1 MPLRFMC
8 KTVPSTFFVKS
19 ILLPPPSIK
28 RFEGLVFK
36 NLNNSLRFSTEQ
48 KLSALTSMPKLFNDF
63 KE

>member
-1 MPLRFMC
+1 
-8 KTVPSTFFVKS
+8 
-19 ILLPPPSIK
+19 LLPPPSIK